1 MNLKKIHQKRE
12 LTVPVRAINADAN
25 TVEVAFCSEEPVS
38 RMIDDKLYYEIL
50 LCGEENV
57 DLTRLNNKGA
67 VLFNHDRDKLIGA
80 VVSAQMDSDRVG
92 RATLQISKVG
102 LGSTMWAMIQEGILS
117 HVSIGYNIYDYRMD
131 GNNIIVT
138 NYEIYE
144 ISLVTVPADA
154 TVGVGRSMGDSII
167 RDVLQDELEEAHED
181 ESLNSS
187 NETTTEERLM
197 EEQEGMEETRL
208 DNESYDIKETLIVDN
223 DENGGVANIELSDGE
238 LEEMLSKRPDLLA
251 KLQNKGV
258 KPETLNSNDPLEVED
273 TRDIGEF
280 EDADGNAEHP
290 EEMEDE
296 ADKAEQERKRELE
309 SIGAVLKVDV
319 SEAIEKGISITEFKR
334 SLNTNNKTPNVKE
347 NKMEKSVI
355 NGIIR
360 QAAEGKPFE
369 GARVEVPVTQLRAT
383 STAAATGGALV
394 KEVYVDSY
402 IDVLRANSVF
412 AQLPIQT
419 FSGLE
424 GEGNLVLPKLSSDFT
439 AMFDFIDEGADSP
452 LVDANFEKLVL
463 KPKTFSGSVP
473 ITRTLIKSADT
484 AERYVQDAMVRGAG
498 LKLEKEIL
506 GEIVAKA
513 PVKTLTAAPTQEDV
527 QGALGQLAAAN
538 VRIDE
543 VVAIVHPTTAA
554 VLRSTLVSGNTAAK
568 FMIEGYRF
576 EAYLCDSVRVIES
589 TQVAAGSIIF
599 GDFSNV
605 VLASW
610 GGLTVDRDDTTLRAS
625 QGIVLRTFAYIDHAV
640 AHEEAFLVVKLA

>member
-1 MNLKKIHQKRE
+1 MELNLKNQKRE
-12 LTVPVRAINADAN
+12 QTVPVTAIDVDKR
-25 TVEVAFCSEEPVS
+25 TIEVAFATETPVC
-38 RMIDDKLYYEIL
+38 RVLEGEQYNEIL
-50 LCGEENV
+50 LCDESSV
-57 DLTRLNNKGA
+57 DRTRINNKGA
-67 VLFNHDRDKLIGA
+67 VLFNHDRDKLLG
-80 VVSAQMDSDRVG
+80 VVESTSIDADRVC
-92 RATLQISKVG
+92 RATLRISNVG
-102 LGSTMWAMIQEGILS
+102 LGNTMWSMIQEGILS
-117 HVSIGYNIYDYRMD
+117 HISVGYNINDYRIEA
-131 GNNIIVT
+131 GNNIVVT
-138 NYEIYE
+138 RWEPSE
-144 ISLVTVPADA
+144 ISLVTVPADIHA
-154 TVGVGRSMGDSII
+154 GIGRSAG
-167 RDVLQDELEEAHED
+167 RDDDFAEELEEAHED
-181 ESLNSS
+181 DSLNSS
-187 NETTTEERLM
+187 NETSEEERLM

-208 DNESYDIKETLIVDN
+208 DNESYDIKETLEVDN

-251 KLQNKGV
+251 KLQNKGEE
-258 KPETLNSNDPLEVED
+258 PETLNSNDPVETED
-273 TRDIGEF
+273 TRTASN
-280 EDADGNAEHP
+280 ADGEAIHQ
-290 EEMEDE
+290 EDE
-296 ADKAEQERKRELE
+296 AEQERKRELT
-309 SIGAVLKVDV
+309 SIGSVLNVDV
-319 SEAIEKGISITEFKR
+319 SEAIAKGISVSDFKR
-334 SLNTNNKTPNVKE
+334 SLNTNIKTPNVKD

-355 NGIIR
+355 NGLIR

-369 GARVEVPVTQLRAT
+369 GARIEVPVNQLRAT
-383 STAAATGGALV
+383 STAPATGGALV

-506 GEIVAKA
+506 AQIVAAA
-513 PVKTLTAAPTQEDV
+513 PSKTLTAAITQVDV
-527 QGALGQLAAAN
+527 QAALGQLAAAN
-538 VRIDE
+538 VRIDN

-554 VLRSTLVSGNTAAK
+554 VLRSTLVGSNTAAK
-568 FMIEGYRF
+568 YMIEGYRF

-625 QGIVLRTFAYIDHAV
+625 QGIVLRTFAFIDHSIS
-640 AHEEAFLVVKLA
+640 HEEAFLVVKLAA

>member
-1 MNLKKIHQKRE
+1 MELNLKNQKRE
-12 LTVPVRAINADAN
+12 QTVPVTAINVDN
-25 TVEVAFCSEEPVS
+25 RTIEVAFATETPVS
-38 RMIDDKLYYEIL
+38 RELEGELYYEIL
-50 LCGEENV
+50 LCDENSV
-57 DLTRLNNKGA
+57 DRTRINNKGA
-67 VLFNHDRDKLIGA
+67 VLFNHDRDKLLGVVESTTIGA
-80 VVSAQMDSDRVG
+80 DRVC
-92 RATLQISKVG
+92 RATLRISNVG
-102 LGSTMWAMIQEGILS
+102 LGNTMWSMIQEGILS
-117 HVSIGYNIYDYRMD
+117 HVSVGYNIYDYRIEA
-131 GNNIIVT
+131 GNNIVVT
-138 NYEIYE
+138 RWEPSE
-144 ISLVTVPADA
+144 ISLCSVPADINS
-154 TVGVGRSMGDSII
+154 GIGRSDTFEY
-167 RDVLQDELEEAHED
+167 ELDTAHED
-181 ESLNSS
+181 DSLNSS
-187 NETTTEERLM
+187 NETSEEERLM

-208 DNESYDIKETLIVDN
+208 DNESYDIKETLEVDN

-258 KPETLNSNDPLEVED
+258 EPETLNSNDPVESED
-273 TRDIGEF
+273 TRAVGDF
-280 EDADGNAEHP
+280 SDADGEANHP
-290 EEMEDE
+290 EDMEDE
-296 ADKAEQERKRELE
+296 AEKAEQERKRELT
-309 SIGAVLKVDV
+309 SIGSVLNVDV
-319 SEAIEKGISITEFKR
+319 SEAIAKGISVSDFKR

-355 NGIIR
+355 NGLIR

-369 GARVEVPVTQLRAT
+369 GARVEVPVNQLRAT
-383 STAAATGGALV
+383 STAPATGGALV

-506 GEIVAKA
+506 GQIVTSA
-513 PVKTLTAAPTQEDV
+513 PVKTLTATITQEDV

-554 VLRSTLVSGNTAAK
+554 ILRSTIVSGNTAAK
-568 FMIEGYRF
+568 YMIEGYRF
-576 EAYLCDSVRVIES
+576 EAYLCDSVKVIES
-589 TQVAAGSIIF
+589 TQVDAGSIIF

-610 GGLTVDRDDTTLRAS
+610 GGLTVDR
-625 QGIVLRTFAYIDHAV
+625 
-640 AHEEAFLVVKLA
+640 

>member
-1 MNLKKIHQKRE
+1 MDLKKLNQKRE
-12 LTVPVRAINADAN
+12 LTIPVRAINVDAR
-25 TVEVAFCSEEPVS
+25 TIDVAFCSEQPVS
-38 RMIDDKLYYEIL
+38 RIIDDQLYYEIL

-57 DLTRLNNKGA
+57 DLRRLNNKGA
-67 VLFNHDRDKLIGA
+67 VLFNHDRDKLLGA
-80 VVSAQMDSDRVG
+80 VVEAHMDADRVG
-92 RATLQISKVG
+92 RATLQISNVG
-102 LGSTMWAMIQEGILS
+102 LGNTMWGMIQEGILS
-117 HVSIGYNIYDYRMD
+117 HISIGYNIYDYRME

-138 NYEIYE
+138 NFEIYE
-144 ISLVTVPADA
+144 ISLVTVPADE
-154 TVGVGRSMGDSII
+154 TVGIGRALGCDDQI
-167 RDVLQDELEEAHED
+167 RDVLEDELEEAHED
-181 ESLNSS
+181 ESLNSTEDT
-187 NETTTEERLM
+187 NDEERIM
-197 EEQEGMEETRL
+197 DEQEGMEETRL

-238 LEEMLSKRPDLLA
+238 LEELVSKRPDLLK
-251 KLQNKGV
+251 KLQAGIE
-258 KPETLNSNDPLEVED
+258 PDQINSTDPVEVED
-273 TRDIGEF
+273 KRDVGEF
-280 EDADGNAEHP
+280 TDADGKAEHP
-290 EEMEDE
+290 EDMEDE
-296 ADKAEQERKRELE
+296 AEKERKRELT
-309 SIGAVLKVDV
+309 SIGQVLKVDV
-319 SEAIEKGISITEFKR
+319 SEAIAKGISVSDFKR
-334 SLNTNNKTPNVKE
+334 SLNTNNKSPNVKD

-355 NGIIR
+355 NGLIR

-369 GARVEVPVTQLRAT
+369 GTRIEVPVNQLRAT
-383 STAAATGGALV
+383 STTTGGTALV

-439 AMFDFIDEGADSP
+439 AMFEFIDEGEDSP

-506 GEIVAKA
+506 SEIV
-513 PVKTLTAAPTQEDV
+513 TAAPNGTLSAAITQKDV
-527 QGALGQLAAAN
+527 QDALAKLAAAN
-538 VRIDE
+538 VRIDN

-554 VLRSTLVSGNTAAK
+554 VLRSALVGDNTAAK
-568 FMIEGYRF
+568 YMIEGFRF
-576 EAYLCDSVRVIES
+576 EAWLADSVRVIES
-589 TQVAAGSIIF
+589 TQVAAGSVIF

-640 AHEEAFLVVKLA
+640 AHAEAFYVMKLAA

>member
-1 MNLKKIHQKRE
+1 MELNLKNQKRE
-12 LTVPVRAINADAN
+12 QTVPVTAINVDN
-25 TVEVAFCSEEPVS
+25 RTIEVAFATETPVS
-38 RMIDDKLYYEIL
+38 RELEGELYYEIL
-50 LCGEENV
+50 LCDENSV
-57 DLTRLNNKGA
+57 DRTRINNKGA
-67 VLFNHDRDKLIGA
+67 VLFNHDRDKLLGVVESTTIGA
-80 VVSAQMDSDRVG
+80 DRVC
-92 RATLQISKVG
+92 RATLRISNVG
-102 LGSTMWAMIQEGILS
+102 LGNTMWSMIQEGILS
-117 HVSIGYNIYDYRMD
+117 HVSVGYNIYDYRIEA
-131 GNNIIVT
+131 GNNIVVT
-138 NYEIYE
+138 RWEPSE
-144 ISLVTVPADA
+144 ISLCSVPADINS
-154 TVGVGRSMGDSII
+154 GIGRSDTFEY
-167 RDVLQDELEEAHED
+167 ELDTAHED
-181 ESLNSS
+181 NSLNSS
-187 NETTTEERLM
+187 NETSEEERLM

-208 DNESYDIKETLIVDN
+208 DNESYDIKETLEVDN

-258 KPETLNSNDPLEVED
+258 EPETLNSNDPVESED
-273 TRDIGEF
+273 TRAVGDF
-280 EDADGNAEHP
+280 SDADGEANHP
-290 EEMEDE
+290 EDMEDE
-296 ADKAEQERKRELE
+296 AEKAEQERKRELT
-309 SIGAVLKVDV
+309 SIGSVLNVDV
-319 SEAIEKGISITEFKR
+319 SEAIAKGISVSDFKR

-355 NGIIR
+355 NGLIR

-383 STAAATGGALV
+383 STAPATGGALV

-506 GEIVAKA
+506 GQIVTSA
-513 PVKTLTAAPTQEDV
+513 PVKTLTAAITQEDV

-554 VLRSTLVSGNTAAK
+554 ILRSTIVSGNTAAK

-610 GGLTVDRDDTTLRAS
+610 GGLTVDR
-625 QGIVLRTFAYIDHAV
+625 
-640 AHEEAFLVVKLA
+640 

>member
-1 MNLKKIHQKRE
+1 MDLKKLNQKRE
-12 LTVPVRAINADAN
+12 LTIPVRAINVDAR
-25 TVEVAFCSEEPVS
+25 TIEVAFCSEQPVS
-38 RMIDDKLYYEIL
+38 RIIDDKLYFEIL

-57 DLTRLNNKGA
+57 DLRRLNNKGA
-67 VLFNHDRDKLIGA
+67 VLFNHDRDKLLGA
-80 VVSAQMDSDRVG
+80 VVEAHMDADRVG
-92 RATLQISKVG
+92 RATLQISNVG
-102 LGSTMWAMIQEGILS
+102 LGNTMWGMIQEGILS
-117 HVSIGYNIYDYRMD
+117 HISIGYNIYDYRME

-138 NYEIYE
+138 NFEIYE
-144 ISLVTVPADA
+144 ISLVTVPADE
-154 TVGVGRSMGDSII
+154 TVGIGRALGCDNQM
-167 RDVLQDELEEAHED
+167 RDVLEDELEEAHED
-181 ESLNSS
+181 ESLNSTEDT
-187 NETTTEERLM
+187 NDEERIM

-238 LEEMLSKRPDLLA
+238 LEELVSKRPDLLK
-251 KLQNKGV
+251 KLQAGIE
-258 KPETLNSNDPLEVED
+258 PDQINSTDPVEVED
-273 TRDIGEF
+273 KRDVGEF
-280 EDADGNAEHP
+280 TDADGKAEHP
-290 EEMEDE
+290 EDMEDE
-296 ADKAEQERKRELE
+296 AEKERKRELT
-309 SIGAVLKVDV
+309 SIGQVLKVDV
-319 SEAIEKGISITEFKR
+319 SEAIANGISVSDFKR
-334 SLNTNNKTPNVKE
+334 SLNTNNKTPNVKD

-355 NGIIR
+355 NGLIR

-369 GARVEVPVTQLRAT
+369 GTRLEVPVNQLRAT
-383 STAAATGGALV
+383 STTTGGMALV

-439 AMFDFIDEGADSP
+439 AMFEFIDEGEDSP

-506 GEIVAKA
+506 SEIV
-513 PVKTLTAAPTQEDV
+513 TAAPNGTLSAAITQKDV
-527 QGALGQLAAAN
+527 QDALAKLAAAN
-538 VRIDE
+538 VRIDN

-554 VLRSTLVSGNTAAK
+554 ILRSTLVGDNTAAK
-568 FMIEGYRF
+568 YMIEGFRF
-576 EAYLCDSVRVIES
+576 EAWLADSVRVIES
-589 TQVAAGSIIF
+589 TQVAAGSVIF

-640 AHEEAFLVVKLA
+640 AHAEAFYVMKLAA

>member
-1 MNLKKIHQKRE
+1 MDLKKLNQKRE
-12 LTVPVRAINADAN
+12 LTIPVRAINVDAR
-25 TVEVAFCSEEPVS
+25 TIDVAFCSEQPVS
-38 RMIDDKLYYEIL
+38 RIIDDQLYYEIL

-57 DLTRLNNKGA
+57 DLRRLNNKGA
-67 VLFNHDRDKLIGA
+67 VLFNHDRDKLLGA
-80 VVSAQMDSDRVG
+80 VVEAHMDVDRVG
-92 RATLQISKVG
+92 RATLQISNVG
-102 LGSTMWAMIQEGILS
+102 LGNTMWGMIQEGILS
-117 HVSIGYNIYDYRMD
+117 HISIGYNIYDYRME

-138 NYEIYE
+138 NFEIYE
-144 ISLVTVPADA
+144 ISLVTLPSDE
-154 TVGVGRSMGDSII
+154 TVGIGRALGCDDQI
-167 RDVLQDELEEAHED
+167 RDVLEDELEEAHED
-181 ESLNSS
+181 ESLNS
-187 NETTTEERLM
+187 TEDTNDEDRIM
-197 EEQEGMEETRL
+197 DEQDGMEETRL

-238 LEEMLSKRPDLLA
+238 LEELISKRPDLLK
-251 KLQNKGV
+251 KLQAGIE
-258 KPETLNSNDPLEVED
+258 PDQINSTDPVEVED
-273 TRDIGEF
+273 KRDVGEF
-280 EDADGNAEHP
+280 EDADGKAEHP
-290 EEMEDE
+290 EDIEGE
-296 ADKAEQERKRELE
+296 AEKERKRELT
-309 SIGAVLKVDV
+309 SIGQVLKVDV
-319 SEAIEKGISITEFKR
+319 SEAIAKGISVSDFKR
-334 SLNTNNKTPNVKE
+334 SLNTNNKSPNVKD

-355 NGIIR
+355 NGLIR

-369 GARVEVPVTQLRAT
+369 GTRLEVPVNQLRAT

-439 AMFDFIDEGADSP
+439 AMFEFIDEGEDSP

-506 GEIVAKA
+506 AEIV
-513 PVKTLTAAPTQEDV
+513 TAAPNCTLTTAITQKDV
-527 QGALGQLAAAN
+527 QDALAKLAAAN
-538 VRIDE
+538 VRIDN

-554 VLRSTLVSGNTAAK
+554 ILRSTLVGDNTAAK
-568 FMIEGYRF
+568 YMIEGFRF
-576 EAYLCDSVRVIES
+576 EAWLADSVRVIES
-589 TQVAAGSIIF
+589 TQVAAGSVIF

-610 GGLTVDRDDTTLRAS
+610 GGLTVDR
-625 QGIVLRTFAYIDHAV
+625 
-640 AHEEAFLVVKLA
+640 

>member
-1 MNLKKIHQKRE
+1 MELNLKNQKRE
-12 LTVPVRAINADAN
+12 QTVPVTAINVDN
-25 TVEVAFCSEEPVS
+25 RTIEVAFATETPVS
-38 RMIDDKLYYEIL
+38 RELEGELYYEIL
-50 LCGEENV
+50 LCDDNSV
-57 DLTRLNNKGA
+57 DRTRINNKGA
-67 VLFNHDRDKLIGA
+67 VLFNHDRDKLLGVVESTTIGA
-80 VVSAQMDSDRVG
+80 DRVC
-92 RATLQISKVG
+92 RATLRISNVG
-102 LGSTMWAMIQEGILS
+102 LGNTMWSMIQEGILS
-117 HVSIGYNIYDYRMD
+117 HVSVGYNIYDYRIEA
-131 GNNIIVT
+131 GNNIVVT
-138 NYEIYE
+138 RWEPSE
-144 ISLVTVPADA
+144 ISLVTVPADIHA
-154 TVGVGRSMGDSII
+154 GIGRSDTFEY
-167 RDVLQDELEEAHED
+167 ELDTAHED
-181 ESLNSS
+181 DSLNSS
-187 NETTTEERLM
+187 NETSEEERLM

-208 DNESYDIKETLIVDN
+208 DNESYDIKETLEVDN

-258 KPETLNSNDPLEVED
+258 EPETLNSNDPVESED
-273 TRDIGEF
+273 TRAVGDF
-280 EDADGNAEHP
+280 SDADGEANHP
-290 EEMEDE
+290 EDMEDE
-296 ADKAEQERKRELE
+296 AEKAEQERKRELT
-309 SIGAVLKVDV
+309 SIGSVLNVDV
-319 SEAIEKGISITEFKR
+319 SEAIAKGISVSDFKR

-355 NGIIR
+355 NGLIR

-369 GARVEVPVTQLRAT
+369 GARVEVPVSQLRAT
-383 STAAATGGALV
+383 STAPATGGALV

-506 GEIVAKA
+506 AQIVTAA
-513 PVKTLTAAPTQEDV
+513 PSKTLTAAITQVDV
-527 QGALGQLAAAN
+527 QAALGQLAAAN
-538 VRIDE
+538 VRIDN
-543 VVAIVHPTTAA
+543 VVAVVHPTTAA
-554 VLRSTLVSGNTAAK
+554 VLRSVLVGENTAAK
-568 FMIEGYRF
+568 YMIEGYRF

-610 GGLTVDRDDTTLRAS
+610 GGLTVDRDDTSLRAS
-625 QGIVLRTFAYIDHAV
+625 QGIVLRTFAAIDHAI
-640 AHEEAFLVVKLA
+640 AHEEAFLVLKLAA

>member
-1 MNLKKIHQKRE
+1 MELNLKNQKRE
-12 LTVPVRAINADAN
+12 QTVPVTAINVDN
-25 TVEVAFCSEEPVS
+25 RTIEVAFATETPVS
-38 RMIDDKLYYEIL
+38 RELEGELYYEIL
-50 LCGEENV
+50 LCDESSV
-57 DLTRLNNKGA
+57 DRTRINNKGA
-67 VLFNHDRDKLIGA
+67 VLFNHDRDKLLG
-80 VVSAQMDSDRVG
+80 VVESTSIDADRVC
-92 RATLQISKVG
+92 RATLRISNVG
-102 LGSTMWAMIQEGILS
+102 LGNTMWDMIQEGILS
-117 HVSIGYNIYDYRMD
+117 HVSVGYNIYDYRIEA
-131 GNNIIVT
+131 GNNIVVT
-138 NYEIYE
+138 RWEPSE
-144 ISLVTVPADA
+144 ISLVTVPADIHA
-154 TVGVGRSMGDSII
+154 GIGRSDTFEY
-167 RDVLQDELEEAHED
+167 ELETAHED
-181 ESLNSS
+181 NSLNSS
-187 NETTTEERLM
+187 NETSEEERLM

-208 DNESYDIKETLIVDN
+208 DIVSYDIKETLKVDY

-258 KPETLNSNDPLEVED
+258 EPETLNSNDPVESED
-273 TRDIGEF
+273 TRAVGDF
-280 EDADGNAEHP
+280 SDTDGKANHP
-290 EEMEDE
+290 EDMEDE
-296 ADKAEQERKRELE
+296 AEKAEQARKRELE
-309 SIGAVLKVDV
+309 SIGSVLNVDV
-319 SEAIEKGISITEFKR
+319 SEAIEKGISITDFKR
-334 SLNTNNKTPNVKE
+334 SLNTNITTPNVKE

-355 NGIIR
+355 NGLIR

-369 GARVEVPVTQLRAT
+369 GARIEVPVSQLRAT
-383 STAAATGGALV
+383 STAPATGGALV
-394 KEVYVDSY
+394 KDVYVDSY

-424 GEGNLVLPKLSSDFT
+424 GEGNLVLPKLSSNFAD
-439 AMFDFIDEGADSP
+439 MFAFIDEGADSP

-506 GEIVAKA
+506 AQIVAKA
-513 PVKTLTAAPTQEDV
+513 PVDTLTAAITQEDV
-527 QGALGQLAAAN
+527 QGALGKLAAAN

-543 VVAIVHPTTAA
+543 VVCIVHPTTAA
-554 VLRSTLVSGNTAAK
+554 ILRSTIVSGNTAAK

-576 EAYLCDSVRVIES
+576 EAYLSGSVKVIES
-589 TQVAAGSIIF
+589 TQVEAGQLIF

-605 VLASW
+605 ILSSW

-625 QGIVLRTFAYIDHAV
+625 QGVILRTFAYIDHAI

>member
-1 MNLKKIHQKRE
+1 MELNLKNQKRE
-12 LTVPVRAINADAN
+12 QTVPVTAIDVDKR
-25 TVEVAFCSEEPVS
+25 TIEVAFATETPVC
-38 RMIDDKLYYEIL
+38 RVLEGEQYNEIL
-50 LCGEENV
+50 LCDESSV
-57 DLTRLNNKGA
+57 DRTRINNKGA
-67 VLFNHDRDKLIGA
+67 VLFNHDRDKLLG
-80 VVSAQMDSDRVG
+80 VVESTSIDADRVC
-92 RATLQISKVG
+92 RATLRISNVG
-102 LGSTMWAMIQEGILS
+102 LGNTMWSMIQEGILS
-117 HVSIGYNIYDYRMD
+117 HISVGYNINDYRIEA
-131 GNNIIVT
+131 GNNIVVT
-138 NYEIYE
+138 RWEPSE
-144 ISLVTVPADA
+144 ISLVTVPADIHA
-154 TVGVGRSMGDSII
+154 GIGRSAG
-167 RDVLQDELEEAHED
+167 RDDDFAEELEEAHED
-181 ESLNSS
+181 DSLNSS
-187 NETTTEERLM
+187 NETSEEERLM

-208 DNESYDIKETLIVDN
+208 DNELYDIKETLEVDN

-251 KLQNKGV
+251 KLQNKGEE
-258 KPETLNSNDPLEVED
+258 PETLNSNDPVETED
-273 TRDIGEF
+273 TRTDSN
-280 EDADGNAEHP
+280 ADGEAIHQ
-290 EEMEDE
+290 EDE
-296 ADKAEQERKRELE
+296 AEQERKRELT
-309 SIGAVLKVDV
+309 SIGSVLNVDV
-319 SEAIEKGISITEFKR
+319 SEAIAKGISVSDFKR
-334 SLNTNNKTPNVKE
+334 TLNTNIKTPNVKD

-355 NGIIR
+355 NGLIR

-369 GARVEVPVTQLRAT
+369 GARIEVPVNQLRAT
-383 STAAATGGALV
+383 STAPATGGALV

-506 GEIVAKA
+506 AQIVTAA
-513 PVKTLTAAPTQEDV
+513 PSKTLTAAITQADV
-527 QGALGQLAAAN
+527 QAALGQLAAAN
-538 VRIDE
+538 VRIDN
-543 VVAIVHPTTAA
+543 VVAIVHPSTAA
-554 VLRSTLVSGNTAAK
+554 VLRSTLVGSNTAAK
-568 FMIEGYRF
+568 YMIEGYRF

-625 QGIVLRTFAYIDHAV
+625 QGIVLRTFAFIDHSIS
-640 AHEEAFLVVKLA
+640 HEEAFLVVKLAA

>member
-1 MNLKKIHQKRE
+1 MELNLKNQKRE
-12 LTVPVRAINADAN
+12 QTVPVTAIDVDKR
-25 TVEVAFCSEEPVS
+25 TIEVAFATETPVC
-38 RMIDDKLYYEIL
+38 RVLEGEQYNEIL
-50 LCGEENV
+50 LCDESSV
-57 DLTRLNNKGA
+57 DRTRINNKGA
-67 VLFNHDRDKLIGA
+67 VLFNHDRDKLLG
-80 VVSAQMDSDRVG
+80 VVESTSIDADRVC
-92 RATLQISKVG
+92 RATLRISNVG
-102 LGSTMWAMIQEGILS
+102 LGNTMWSMIQEGILS
-117 HVSIGYNIYDYRMD
+117 HISVGYNINDYRIEA
-131 GNNIIVT
+131 GNNIVVT
-138 NYEIYE
+138 RWEPSE
-144 ISLVTVPADA
+144 ISLVTVPADIHA
-154 TVGVGRSMGDSII
+154 GIGRSAG
-167 RDVLQDELEEAHED
+167 RDDDFAEELEEAHED
-181 ESLNSS
+181 DSLNSS
-187 NETTTEERLM
+187 NETSEEERLM

-208 DNESYDIKETLIVDN
+208 DNELYDIKETLEVDN

-251 KLQNKGV
+251 KLQNKGEE
-258 KPETLNSNDPLEVED
+258 PETLNSNDPVETED
-273 TRDIGEF
+273 TRTDSN
-280 EDADGNAEHP
+280 ADGEAIHQ
-290 EEMEDE
+290 EDE
-296 ADKAEQERKRELE
+296 AEQERKRELT
-309 SIGAVLKVDV
+309 SIGSVLNVDV
-319 SEAIEKGISITEFKR
+319 SEAIAKGISVSDFKR
-334 SLNTNNKTPNVKE
+334 SLNTNIKTPNVKD

-355 NGIIR
+355 NGLIR

-369 GARVEVPVTQLRAT
+369 GARIEVPVNQLRAT
-383 STAAATGGALV
+383 STAPATGGALV

-506 GEIVAKA
+506 AQIVTAA
-513 PVKTLTAAPTQEDV
+513 PSKTLTAAITQADV
-527 QGALGQLAAAN
+527 QAALGQLAAAN
-538 VRIDE
+538 VRIDN
-543 VVAIVHPTTAA
+543 VVAIVHPSTAA
-554 VLRSTLVSGNTAAK
+554 VLRSTLVGSNTAAK
-568 FMIEGYRF
+568 YMIEGYRF

-625 QGIVLRTFAYIDHAV
+625 QGIVLRTFAFIDHSIS
-640 AHEEAFLVVKLA
+640 HEEAFLVVKLAA

>member
-1 MNLKKIHQKRE
+1 DRNRSHWSTSKTPSYTK
-12 LTVPVRAINADAN
+12 
-25 TVEVAFCSEEPVS
+25 SVS
-38 RMIDDKLYYEIL
+38 WQHHP
-50 LCGEENV
+50 
-57 DLTRLNNKGA
+57 T
-67 VLFNHDRDKLIGA
+67 IGA
-80 VVSAQMDSDRVG
+80 DRVC
-92 RATLQISKVG
+92 RATLRISNVG
-102 LGSTMWAMIQEGILS
+102 LGNTMWSMIQEGILS
-117 HVSIGYNIYDYRMD
+117 HVSVGYNIYDYRIEA
-131 GNNIIVT
+131 GNNIVVT
-138 NYEIYE
+138 RWEPSE
-144 ISLVTVPADA
+144 ISLCSVPADINS
-154 TVGVGRSMGDSII
+154 GIGRSDNFEY
-167 RDVLQDELEEAHED
+167 ELDTAHED
-181 ESLNSS
+181 DSLNSS
-187 NETTTEERLM
+187 NETSEEERLM

-208 DNESYDIKETLIVDN
+208 DIESYDIKETLKVDN

-258 KPETLNSNDPLEVED
+258 EPETLNSNDPVESED
-273 TRDIGEF
+273 TRAVGDF
-280 EDADGNAEHP
+280 SDADGKVNHP
-290 EEMEDE
+290 EDMEDE
-296 ADKAEQERKRELE
+296 AEKAEQARKRELE
-309 SIGAVLKVDV
+309 SIGSVLNVDV
-319 SEAIEKGISITEFKR
+319 SEAIEKGISITDFKR

-355 NGIIR
+355 NGLIR

-369 GARVEVPVTQLRAT
+369 GARVEVPVSQLRTT
-383 STAAATGGALV
+383 STAPATGGALV

-506 GEIVAKA
+506 GQIVTTA
-513 PVKTLTAAPTQEDV
+513 PVETLTAAITQGDV
-527 QGALGQLAAAN
+527 QGALGKLAAAN

-554 VLRSTLVSGNTAAK
+554 ILRSTIVSGNTAAK

-589 TQVAAGSIIF
+589 TQVEAGSIIF

-640 AHEEAFLVVKLA
+640 AHEEAFLVVKLAA

>member
-1 MNLKKIHQKRE
+1 MDLKKLNQKRE
-12 LTVPVRAINADAN
+12 LTIPVRAINVDAR
-25 TVEVAFCSEEPVS
+25 TIDVAFCSEQPVS
-38 RMIDDKLYYEIL
+38 RIIDDQLYYEIL

-57 DLTRLNNKGA
+57 DLRRLNNKGA
-67 VLFNHDRDKLIGA
+67 VLFNHDRDKLLGA
-80 VVSAQMDSDRVG
+80 VVEAHMDADRVG
-92 RATLQISKVG
+92 RATLQISNVG
-102 LGSTMWAMIQEGILS
+102 LGNTMWGMIQEGILS
-117 HVSIGYNIYDYRMD
+117 HISIGYNIYDYRME

-138 NYEIYE
+138 NFEIYE
-144 ISLVTVPADA
+144 ISLVTVPADE
-154 TVGVGRSMGDSII
+154 TVGIGRALGCDDQI
-167 RDVLQDELEEAHED
+167 RDVLEDELEEAHED
-181 ESLNSS
+181 ESLNS
-187 NETTTEERLM
+187 TENTNDEDRIM
-197 EEQEGMEETRL
+197 DEQDGMEETRL

-238 LEEMLSKRPDLLA
+238 LEELISKCPDLLK
-251 KLQNKGV
+251 KLQAGIE
-258 KPETLNSNDPLEVED
+258 PDQINSTDPVEVED
-273 TRDIGEF
+273 KRDVGEF
-280 EDADGNAEHP
+280 EDADGKAEHP
-290 EEMEDE
+290 EDMEDE
-296 ADKAEQERKRELE
+296 TEKERKRELT
-309 SIGAVLKVDV
+309 SIGQVLKVDV
-319 SEAIEKGISITEFKR
+319 SEAIAKGISVSDFKR
-334 SLNTNNKTPNVKE
+334 SLNTNNKSPNVKD

-355 NGIIR
+355 NGLIR

-369 GARVEVPVTQLRAT
+369 GTRLEVPVNQLRAT

-439 AMFDFIDEGADSP
+439 AMFEFIDEGEDSP

-506 GEIVAKA
+506 AEIVTAA
-513 PVKTLTAAPTQEDV
+513 PNGTLTAAITQKDV
-527 QGALGQLAAAN
+527 QDALAKLAAAN
-538 VRIDE
+538 VRIDN
-543 VVAIVHPTTAA
+543 VVCIVHPTTAA
-554 VLRSTLVSGNTAAK
+554 VLRSTLVGDNIAAK
-568 FMIEGYRF
+568 YMIEGFRF
-576 EAYLCDSVRVIES
+576 EAWLADSVRVIES
-589 TQVAAGSIIF
+589 TQVAAGSVIF

-640 AHEEAFLVVKLA
+640 AHAEAFYVMKLAA

>member
-1 MNLKKIHQKRE
+1 MDLKKLNQKRE
-12 LTVPVRAINADAN
+12 LTIPVRAINVDAR
-25 TVEVAFCSEEPVS
+25 TIDVAFCSEQPVS
-38 RMIDDKLYYEIL
+38 RIIDDQLYYEIL

-57 DLTRLNNKGA
+57 DLRRLNNKGA
-67 VLFNHDRDKLIGA
+67 VLFNHDRDKLLGA
-80 VVSAQMDSDRVG
+80 VVEAHMDADRVG
-92 RATLQISKVG
+92 RATLQISNVG
-102 LGSTMWAMIQEGILS
+102 LGNTMWGMIQEGILS
-117 HVSIGYNIYDYRMD
+117 HISIGYNIYDYRME

-138 NYEIYE
+138 NFEIYE
-144 ISLVTVPADA
+144 ISLVTVPADE
-154 TVGVGRSMGDSII
+154 TVGIGRALGCDDQI
-167 RDVLQDELEEAHED
+167 RDVLEDELEEAHED
-181 ESLNSS
+181 ESLNS
-187 NETTTEERLM
+187 TEDTNDEDRIM
-197 EEQEGMEETRL
+197 DEQDGMEETRL

-238 LEEMLSKRPDLLA
+238 LEELISKRPDLLK
-251 KLQNKGV
+251 KLQAGIE
-258 KPETLNSNDPLEVED
+258 PDQINSTDPVEVED
-273 TRDIGEF
+273 KRDVGEF
-280 EDADGNAEHP
+280 EDADGKAEHP
-290 EEMEDE
+290 EDMEDE
-296 ADKAEQERKRELE
+296 AEKERKRELT
-309 SIGAVLKVDV
+309 SIGQVLKVDV
-319 SEAIEKGISITEFKR
+319 SEAIAKGISVSDFKR
-334 SLNTNNKTPNVKE
+334 SLNTNNKSPNVKD

-355 NGIIR
+355 NGLIR

-369 GARVEVPVTQLRAT
+369 GTRLEVPVNQLRAT

-424 GEGNLVLPKLSSDFT
+424 GEGNLVIPKLSSDFT
-439 AMFDFIDEGADSP
+439 AMFEFIDEGEDSP

-506 GEIVAKA
+506 AEIVTAA
-513 PVKTLTAAPTQEDV
+513 PNGTLTAAITQKDV
-527 QGALGQLAAAN
+527 QDALAKLAAAN
-538 VRIDE
+538 VRIDN

-554 VLRSTLVSGNTAAK
+554 VLRSTLVGENTAAK
-568 FMIEGYRF
+568 YMIEGFRF

-589 TQVAAGSIIF
+589 TQVAAGSVIF

-610 GGLTVDRDDTTLRAS
+610 GGLTVDR
-625 QGIVLRTFAYIDHAV
+625 
-640 AHEEAFLVVKLA
+640 

>member
-1 MNLKKIHQKRE
+1 MDLNLKNQKRD
-12 LTVPVRAINADAN
+12 LTIPVQAINVDKR
-25 TVEVAFCSEEPVS
+25 TVEVAFCSEQPVS
-38 RMIDDKLYYEIL
+38 RFIDDTLYYEIL

-57 DLTRLNNKGA
+57 DLRRLNNKGA
-67 VLFNHDRDKLIGA
+67 VLFNHDRDKLLGA
-80 VVSAQMDSDRVG
+80 VVDARMDADRVG
-92 RATLQISKVG
+92 RATLQISSVG
-102 LGSTMWAMIQEGILS
+102 LGNTMWGMIQEGILS
-117 HVSIGYNIYDYRMD
+117 HVSIGYNILDYRMD

-138 NYEIYE
+138 RFEIYE
-144 ISLVTVPADA
+144 VSLVTCPADS
-154 TVGVGRSMGDSII
+154 TVGIGRSIDEKNL
-167 RDVLQDELEEAHED
+167 RKVLKDELEEAHED
-181 ESLNSS
+181 ESLNSTE
-187 NETTTEERLM
+187 NTIEEERLM
-197 EEQEGMEETRL
+197 EEKEGMEETRL
-208 DNESYDIKETLIVDN
+208 DNESYDIKETLEVDN
-223 DENGGVANIELSDGE
+223 DENGDVTNIELSDGE
-238 LEEMLSKRPDLLA
+238 LEEMLSKRPDLI
-251 KLQNKGV
+251 KKIQDGV
-258 KPETLNSNDPLEVED
+258 KPEQLNSNDPVEVED
-273 TRDIGEF
+273 KRDVGEF
-280 EDADGNAEHP
+280 EDADGEAEHP
-290 EEMEDE
+290 EDMEDDSE
-296 ADKAEQERKRELE
+296 KAEQERKRELT
-309 SIGAVLKVDV
+309 SIGSVLNVDV
-319 SEAIEKGISITEFKR
+319 SEAIAKGISVSDFKR
-334 SLNTNNKTPNVKE
+334 SLNTNNKTPNVKD

-355 NGIIR
+355 NGLIR

-369 GARVEVPVTQLRAT
+369 GARIDVPVNQLRAT
-383 STAAATGGALV
+383 STAPATGGSLV

-424 GEGNLVLPKLSSDFT
+424 GEGNLVLPKLKSDFT
-439 AMFDFIDEGADSP
+439 EMFDFIDEGADSP

-498 LKLEKEIL
+498 LRLEKEIL
-506 GEIVAKA
+506 GQIVTSA
-513 PVKTLTAAPTQEDV
+513 PTDTLTAPITQVDV
-527 QGALGQLAAAN
+527 QAALAKLATAN
-538 VRIDE
+538 VRIEE
-543 VVAIVHPTTAA
+543 VVCIVHPTTAA
-554 VLRSTLVSGNTAAK
+554 ILRSAIVAGNTAAK

-640 AHEEAFLVVKLA
+640 AHTEAFLVVKMA